1 MSERPQFIC
10 SLCSPSSSLYCS
22 HRTPLRRGLF
32 LVQFF
37 CSADHL
43 GSSPAAMNSL
53 NQSFGLAIRINV
65 GSRQHCGDLRIE
77 VPAAASADVL
87 SVDERLVRLLYSI
100 TCRWLVEGA
109 TGRGVAQHCEC
120 RQR

>member
-1 MSERPQFIC
+1 
-10 SLCSPSSSLYCS
+10 
-22 HRTPLRRGLF
+22 
-32 LVQFF
+32 
-37 CSADHL
+37 
-43 GSSPAAMNSL
+43 MNSL

-109 TGRGVAQHCEC
+109 TGRIGSPEASRRIDVNARFQSEAGI
-120 RQR
+120 